1 MGASVV
7 VEQQDTADDDHD
19 QSVEH
24 RKHAV
29 PLEKQ
34 QPFEVAAKVE
44 YEGVE
49 KLVEG
54 EDGEKGELM
63 GIVADKQ
70 PHGEGDYKVERQ
82 QKEFYGEDAAEILV
96 DKVRV
101 LGDVA
106 GVEVGDAKVQ
116 QDVEDIGEVEDGEI
130 ESVGLGSDSILH
142 ANFNAKNPE
151 RLDDE
156 VEQQYPKESGD
167 EFFVQNE
174 DLEIRRLEDWKSV
187 KSYELRVKRDWVS
200 GH

>member
-1 MGASVV
+1 MAGQPKHASADDYHHHAIEDADDAVPFE
-7 VEQQDTADDDHD
+7 EQQ
-19 QSVEH
+19 
-24 RKHAV
+24 
-29 PLEKQ
+29 PL
-34 QPFEVAAKVE
+34 EVAAQVE

-63 GIVADKQ
+63 GVVADKQ

-142 ANFNAKNPE
+142 ANLNAKNPE

-174 DLEIRRLEDWKSV
+174 DLEIRRFGD
-187 KSYELRVKRDWVS
+187 
-200 GH
+200 